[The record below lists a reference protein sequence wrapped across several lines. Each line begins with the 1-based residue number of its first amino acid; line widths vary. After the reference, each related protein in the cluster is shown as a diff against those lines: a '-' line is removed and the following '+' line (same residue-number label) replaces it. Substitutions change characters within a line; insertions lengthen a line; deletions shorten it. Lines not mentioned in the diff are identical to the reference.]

1 MADDIAA
8 KVKALEAELVEK
20 NRYIKY
26 LENLS
31 EAHEHVITLAQEERI
46 EAEKV
51 IHAHETIHGVGALF
65 DGHADDKTI
74 RAMKD
79 QKIVINQS
87 LHAILEHGI
96 DLEEV
101 IRGLMALL
109 SMERAVL
116 FLTRGEKRLGA
127 TALIKLTADEMKKP
141 YFEMSSQIIRA
152 VAKLNKTLIVRN
164 KKVSVDGTEKPLSIV
179 CIPFMHGD
187 AAIGVLYL
195 DVISRAI

>member
-20 NRYIKY
+20 TRYIKY

-74 RAMKD
+74 RAMKE

-87 LHAILEHGI
+87 LHAILEHGV

-109 SMERAVL
+109 KMERAVL
-116 FLTRGEKRLGA
+116 FLSRGEKRLGA
-127 TALIKLTADEMKKP
+127 TANVRMTAEEMKKP
-141 YFEMSSQIIRA
+141 YFEMPSQIIRA
-152 VAKLNKTLIVRN
+152 VAKLNKTIIVKN
-164 KKVSVDGTEKPLSIV
+164 KKITVDGAEKPLSIV
-179 CIPFMHGD
+179 CIPFMYGD
-187 AAIGVLYL
+187 NPIGVLYL
-195 DVISRAI
+195 DVISHPL